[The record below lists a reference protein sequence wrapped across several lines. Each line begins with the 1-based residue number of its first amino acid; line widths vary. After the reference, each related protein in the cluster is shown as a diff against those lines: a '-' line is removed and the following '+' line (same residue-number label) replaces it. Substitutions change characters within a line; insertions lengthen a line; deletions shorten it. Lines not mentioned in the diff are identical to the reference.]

1 MGIIGAA
8 SVALGPRRAQRAR
21 ARLRARAPGMT
32 RAYVVGRR
40 RKGRANGRVVREVE
54 RALRA
59 GGWKTGSALVKRK
72 RDLRRVAASKAKAG
86 YDVVV
91 AVGGDGA
98 VMQVATAIAS
108 TGVALGII
116 PTGTG
121 NLLAGNLD
129 IPNKPARAAQVV
141 LTGRRRRIDMGKVA
155 IDGKERDFT
164 VACGVGFD
172 ADVMDA
178 TEPAQKLR
186 WGKLAYLGNALAKA
200 ATIRNV
206 PHEIT
211 LDGEVT
217 SMEASQVFVAN
228 FGRMLPLVRPRR
240 PIPPDDGRLDVIAI
254 RAAGPLPGLLASW
267 EAMRQKGLGTSA
279 GGHVFR
285 ARAREVRID
294 TTPQRLVETDGSVVG
309 KTPLVARVMPGSLT
323 VMVPRR

>member
-1 MGIIGAA
+1 
-8 SVALGPRRAQRAR
+8 
-21 ARLRARAPGMT
+21 MT
-32 RAYVVGRR
+32 RAYVIGRR
-40 RKGRANGRVVREVE
+40 RKGRTNGRVIREVE

-59 GGWKTGSALVKRK
+59 GGWSTGSALVKSK

-98 VMQVATAIAS
+98 VMQVATAIAG

-129 IPNKPARAAQVV
+129 IPNKASRAAQVV
-141 LTGRRRRIDMGKVA
+141 LTGQRRRVDMGHLT

-178 TEPAQKLR
+178 TAPAQKLR
-186 WGKLAYLGNALAKA
+186 WGKLAYLGNAIAKTD
-200 ATIRNV
+200 TIRNV

-217 SMEASQVFVAN
+217 TMDASQVFVAN
-228 FGRMLPLVRPRR
+228 FGRMLPLVKPRR
-240 PIPPDDGRLDVIAI
+240 PIHPDDGRLDVIAV
-254 RAAGPLPGLLASW
+254 RASGPLPGLLASW
-267 EAMRQKGLGTSA
+267 EVLRQKGLGASD

-285 ARAREVRID
+285 ARAREVKID
-294 TTPQRLVETDGSVVG
+294 TRPRRLVETDGSVVG
-309 KTPLVARVMPGSLT
+309 RTPLVARVMPGSLT